1 MMQDPKTLIIALLGG
16 MTPALLWLWF
26 WLKEDDKEKE
36 PMALLSII
44 FIVGMLSVFFVL
56 PLQKFIQIH
65 VNVEEWKIIYW
76 AAAEELIKF
85 LAAIVIVW
93 KSSYV
98 DEPIDWPIYLITAAL
113 GFAALE
119 NAMFLIRPLSV
130 DQTTVSLL
138 TGHLRF
144 LGSTLLHTV
153 ASGAIGVA
161 IGLSFSMSPIFKK
174 IYLFFGFAAAITLH
188 SLFNFFIIRNSGG
201 DFMKVFA
208 FLWVVTIIM
217 MLLLEKLRR
226 MSFELKNIYSPN

>member
-1 MMQDPKTLIIALLGG
+1 MLQDPKTLAIALLGG

-36 PMALLSII
+36 PVALLSII

-56 PLQKFIQIH
+56 PLQKLIQAHI
-65 VNVEEWKIIYW
+65 NVEEWKIIYW
-76 AAAEELIKF
+76 ASTEELVKF
-85 LAAIVIVW
+85 LAAAVIVW

-119 NAMFLIRPLSV
+119 NTLFLIRPLSL

-153 ASGAIGVA
+153 ASGSIGVA

-174 IYLFFGFAAAITLH
+174 IYLFFGFISAIALH
-188 SLFNFFIIRNSGG
+188 SLFNFFIIRNSGS

-208 FLWVVTIIM
+208 FLWVITIIM

-226 MSFELKNIYSPN
+226 MSFELKNIYSSN